1 MSASSGV
8 FSDFCQAW
16 VARFPGSELPAA
28 WEEDVRANLKK
39 HKTKVAILRE
49 ELEKEEMYVEYLNKL
64 LVEIE
69 EHRKKS
75 LKLEETS
82 LDDEDDPGMV
92 TTPFS
97 FSFLLQT
104 YFQTFFWKHGDG
116 LFSLGMNNDCF

>member
-82 LDDEDDPGMV
+82 LDDEDDPGRGI
-92 TTPFS
+92 TIYCFFP
-97 FSFLLQT
+97 FLL
-104 YFQTFFWKHGDG
+104 
-116 LFSLGMNNDCF
+116 

>member
-1 MSASSGV
+1 MTPQPRGVTLKVARMSASSGV

-82 LDDEDDPGMV
+82 LDDEDDPGRV
-92 TTPFS
+92 TTFYCFFFIFAVNIFS
-97 FSFLLQT
+97 GQ
-104 YFQTFFWKHGDG
+104 Y
-116 LFSLGMNNDCF
+116 